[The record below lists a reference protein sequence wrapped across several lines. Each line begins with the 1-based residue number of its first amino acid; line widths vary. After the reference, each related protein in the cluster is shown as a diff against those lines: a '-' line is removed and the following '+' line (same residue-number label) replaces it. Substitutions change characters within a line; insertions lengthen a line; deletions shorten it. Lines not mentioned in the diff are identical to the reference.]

1 MCQQVMQRMQMRPV
15 LFQSKGHDSGR
26 DLAGFIAEEIDE
38 LGMTEFVDY
47 DEEGKPDALNY
58 ANMTALLVKT
68 IQDQQKQ
75 IEALTKRIEQLE
87 NK

>member
-1 MCQQVMQRMQMRPV
+1 
-15 LFQSKGHDSGR
+15 
-26 DLAGFIAEEIDE
+26 
-38 LGMTEFVDY
+38 
-47 DEEGKPDALNY
+47 
-58 ANMTALLVKT
+58 MTALLVKT

>member
-1 MCQQVMQRMQMRPV
+1 
-15 LFQSKGHDSGR
+15 
-26 DLAGFIAEEIDE
+26 
-38 LGMTEFVDY
+38 MTEFVDY
-47 DEEGKPDALNY
+47 DEEGNPDALNY
-58 ANMTALLVKT
+58 ANMTALLVKSIQEQQKQ